1 MTKFTPEDGEYYLTK
16 SGHEIDYSHVGKE
29 IKEGFKI
36 CNCCI
41 FNKTRPIADFDEGR
55 KVCRKCLEKRRARI
69 TCGCGVVYS
78 KGDISRHNASK
89 RHQCWVHDEVYIEK
103 TPFNKSEYEKKYRE
117 KHSEEIKIRKK
128 LHKCLNEEK
137 YAEYSKTYYESNK
150 EKIHAHIF
158 CDCGA
163 TSSIKHIK
171 RHELSKKH
179 QSEMNKLNSITHT
192 MSSDGIISSNQ
203 PKPVIYKKYLE
214 TRLYL
219 QSLIEEEKAVS
230 TIF

>member
-16 SGHEIDYSHVGKE
+16 SGHEIDYIHVGKE

-89 RHQCWVHDEVYIEK
+89 RHQCWVNDEVYLEK
-103 TPFNKSEYEKKYRE
+103 TPSNKSEYDKKYRE
-117 KHSEEIKIRKK
+117 KHSEEIKIRQ
-128 LHKCLNEEK
+128 CLYREK
-137 YAEYSKTYYESNK
+137 NADYFKDYHQKNK
-150 EKIHAHIF
+150 EKYTEQYT
-158 CDCGA
+158 CKCGK
-163 TSSIKHIK
+163 TIQKCKLK
-171 RHELSKKH
+171 RHEMSKH
-179 QSEMNKLNSITHT
+179 LLLNVPT
-192 MSSDGIISSNQ
+192 
-203 PKPVIYKKYLE
+203 
-214 TRLYL
+214 
-219 QSLIEEEKAVS
+219 
-230 TIF
+230 

>member
-41 FNKTRPIADFDEGR
+41 FNKTRPIADFDEGK
-55 KVCRKCLEKRRARI
+55 KVCRKCLEKRKIRVICECGIEYAKFSK
-69 TCGCGVVYS
+69 TCHMQS
-78 KGDISRHNASK
+78 KKHL
-89 RHQCWVHDEVYIEK
+89 CWLNNTPPKE
-103 TPFNKSEYEKKYRE
+103 PFNKSEHEKKYRE
-117 KHSEEIKIRKK
+117 KHSEKIKIK
-128 LHKCLNEEK
+128 LAKYYVDNKEK
-137 YAEYSKTYYESNK
+137 IAEYHKEYNIKNK
-150 EKIHAHIF
+150 EKIHAQIF

-179 QSEMNKLNSITHT
+179 QSEMNKLNSMTHT
-192 MSSDGIISSNQ
+192 ISSDGIISSNQ
-203 PKPVIYKKYLE
+203 PKAVIYKKYLE

>member
-41 FNKTRPIADFDEGR
+41 FNKTRPIADFDEGK
-55 KVCRKCLEKRRARI
+55 KVCRKCLEKRKIRVICECGIEYAKFSK
-69 TCGCGVVYS
+69 TCHMQS
-78 KGDISRHNASK
+78 KKHL
-89 RHQCWVHDEVYIEK
+89 CWLNN
-103 TPFNKSEYEKKYRE
+103 TPTKEPLTKSERGKKYRE
-117 KHSEEIKIRKK
+117 KNSEEIKIRKT
-128 LHKCLNEEK
+128 LHKSLNKEK

-150 EKIHAHIF
+150 EKIHAQIF

-179 QSEMNKLNSITHT
+179 QSEMNKLNSMTHT

-203 PKPVIYKKYLE
+203 PKAVIYKKYLE